1 MVPAT
6 VALIGAVVVAL
17 AATGGTALGFDQ
29 STRPRLIGTVGPGRT
44 ISLVDAHDQRVR
56 KLRPGTYRFVIRDR
70 SAHDNFHLFGPG
82 ITGLIG
88 ATGISYRGMTL
99 WKLRLVSG
107 TYRFRS
113 DAHPK
118 SMRGT
123 FRVT

>member
-6 VALIGAVVVAL
+6 VALMGAAVVTL
-17 AATGGTALGFDQ
+17 AAPGGTALGFDQ
-29 STRPRLIGTVGPGRT
+29 STAPRLIGTVGAGRI
-44 ISLVDAHDQRVR
+44 ISLVDSRARRVR
-56 KLRPGTYRFVIRDR
+56 TLRHGTYRFVIRDR

-82 ITGLIG
+82 ISGLIG